1 MKISIRLTE
10 PFWRIVGSRDIV
22 LDVQEKADISDMLAS
37 LCERFPALAP
47 EIADNPPLIFI
58 GEKEAGMREVLAH
71 QDRVHLV
78 WAVAGG

>member
-22 LDVQEKADISDMLAS
+22 LDVQEKADISDML
-37 LCERFPALAP
+37 
-47 EIADNPPLIFI
+47 